1 MGTPYAHQSSFQGLL
16 NHNHIVTANNYSY
29 TMFFFFVG
37 GVEPT
42 VKQTIQT
49 SVAPCPNCH
58 EGSMD
63 LVEMCKTFKAFF
75 IPIWSFGDS
84 RQVLRCNR
92 CKCIMAPSFG
102 GIANRQVMANGNNNG
117 GRQFALVVEVP
128 CSLDG
133 TFVRHAESIHVQNE
147 IQWHSLS
154 LQTGNS
160 QLGASPVFSLV
171 VLCRHSNR
179 KVNVVKMPKSQSIN
193 RSYN

>member
-1 MGTPYAHQSSFQGLL
+1 MVELPENTLDNHNVGKSTRSNGYCQVGSCFFRSSKNSQQEKWERLDINSFQVLK
-16 NHNHIVTANNYSY
+16 NHIVTANNYSY

-58 EGSMD
+58 DGSMD

-117 GRQFALVVEVP
+117 TTVCSCCGGPMQPGWHFCPTCGVDTCTKWDSVAFAVP
-128 CSLDG
+128 AD
-133 TFVRHAESIHVQNE
+133 RE
-147 IQWHSLS
+147 
-154 LQTGNS
+154 
-160 QLGASPVFSLV
+160 
-171 VLCRHSNR
+171 
-179 KVNVVKMPKSQSIN
+179 
-193 RSYN
+193 

>member
-1 MGTPYAHQSSFQGLL
+1 MIELPSENTLDNHSVGNQIKLGRAFSDLRRIVNKKNGNASLTSSHQRSSFSFSTITHCTKHHQ
-16 NHNHIVTANNYSY
+16 Y

-92 CKCIMAPSFG
+92 CKCIMAPSLG
-102 GIANRQVMANGNNNG
+102 GIVNRQVTANGNNNG
-117 GRQFALVVEVP
+117 GTTV
-128 CSLDG
+128 CSCCG
-133 TFVRHAESIHVQNE
+133 GPMQPG
-147 IQWHSLS
+147 WHFCP
-154 LQTGNS
+154 TCG
-160 QLGASPVFSLV
+160 VDT
-171 VLCRHSNR
+171 CT
-179 KVNVVKMPKSQSIN
+179 K
-193 RSYN
+193 